1 MRFNHFWVYRR
12 VLFSKRFLSSLFRS
26 RRNILLERSGLPPVT
41 GPFMAELDVTYRCD
55 CRCQMCQRWQ
65 DRRSGE
71 MTLGEYARLSEDFL
85 RMGVHLVSIAGGEP
99 LLREDI
105 FAIIKVFTRYGM
117 AVNLCTNGL
126 SLEKHAGEL
135 SRSGASCITV
145 SIDGATARTHEKIR
159 GVADSYEKIEKGVL
173 ALLARPLQ
181 ERPVV
186 RVRMTICG
194 QNVEEVGS
202 FYRKWRGVADDVLLQ
217 PVHRC
222 RKAFYLGE
230 EEELFH
236 LDPKLLGRQLEGT
249 PLQKKDGY
257 MDKFL
262 LSLRDG
268 GTFPSHRCHAG
279 VLMARLDPWG
289 NVYPCLEQQV
299 CVGSVRRDDF
309 QRIWISDIFN
319 RVRKS
324 IAEDGRCTCWYNN
337 TALIRHYAA
346 LLGRMSALH
355 IVQGA
360 RQAFEAK
367 ALHRVAPL
375 DNP

>member
-1 MRFNHFWVYRR
+1 
-12 VLFSKRFLSSLFRS
+12 
-26 RRNILLERSGLPPVT
+26 
-41 GPFMAELDVTYRCD
+41 MAELDVTYRCD

-105 FAIIKVFTRYGM
+105 FDIIKVFTRYGM
-117 AVNLCTNGL
+117 AVNLCTNAL
-126 SLEKHAGEL
+126 LLERYAGEL

-159 GVADSYEKIEKGVL
+159 GVADSYEKIEKGIL
-173 ALLARPLQ
+173 SLLTHPLQ

-202 FYRKWRGVADDVLLQ
+202 FYRKWRPVADDVLLQ

-222 RKAFYLGE
+222 RKAFYIGE
-230 EEELFH
+230 DEELFH
-236 LDPKLLGRQLEGT
+236 FDPKLLVRQLEGT

-262 LSLRDG
+262 LSLRHW
-268 GTFPSHRCHAG
+268 GTFPTHRCYAG
-279 VLMARLDPWG
+279 VLMVRLDPWG
-289 NVYPCLEQQV
+289 NVYPCLEQHA
-299 CVGSVRRDDF
+299 CVGSVKRDDF
-309 QRIWISDIFN
+309 PRIWHADVFN
-319 RVRKS
+319 NVRKS
-324 IAEDGRCTCWYNN
+324 ISRDGNCTCWYNN
-337 TALIRHYAA
+337 TALISHYAA
-346 LLGRMSALH
+346 LLGRMSARQ
-355 IVQGA
+355 IVQRA
-360 RQAFEAK
+360 RRLFEAK
-367 ALHRVAPL
+367 ALHRVAPS
-375 DNP
+375 DNY